1 MSWNG
6 TPVIDLDSHIVER
19 VDRFYGDYLDPA
31 YQDAYRHLRSQA
43 HVGKVVVT
51 VP

>member
-19 VDRFYGDYLDPA
+19 GAPELTEQAKRKILGENAMRLCP
-31 YQDAYRHLRSQA
+31 RLRA
-43 HVGKVVVT
+43 
-51 VP
+51 